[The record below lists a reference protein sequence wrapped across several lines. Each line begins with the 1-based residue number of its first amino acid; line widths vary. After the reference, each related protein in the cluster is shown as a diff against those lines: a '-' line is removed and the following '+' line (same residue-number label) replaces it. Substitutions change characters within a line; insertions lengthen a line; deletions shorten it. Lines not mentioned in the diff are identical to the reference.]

1 MNEDYLFLC
10 RQLQRYLKTEGKH
23 RYESKDRAL
32 TQLWI
37 HRKEIYL
44 SFEYQ
49 MIPLETN
56 ERLQEVVCKVKG
68 RIENIFELGSNREYL
83 IAASWLVALATHLD
97 LVEFEYS
104 KSTGYYQ
111 VVEGNGIVFEKNTL
125 PSDIIPDG
133 SRRILGGRNNK
144 HSYEINERI
153 LDILSGV
160 QFKVAKDRPIHEVDL
175 SDKGLSKTDKEIC
188 KANLMEENRLRQE
201 FDLEKVYFT
210 YAYDKRGRIY
220 TKESIISPQSY
231 EENKAILS
239 FAKEKQLDERGW
251 YWFKIAI
258 ANHFGLDK
266 ATWSERISWFETNEK
281 DILAGKLNNQAS
293 EKHLFKQAVDA
304 YNEALITGKTGYI
317 VRLDATCS
325 GPQLMATVMR
335 DVELMEKL
343 NVLGDSERKD
353 FYTIVT
359 NEMKSLGSTQTFLR
373 DDIKKAIMTTF
384 YNSEAKPKEVF
395 GKDVNLYY
403 KALNKVASS
412 ALALKDCINQCW
424 SNDKEVN
431 SWTLPDGHT
440 AYCPVTY
447 LKEHKIEIEDF
458 MFAGN
463 KVATKIILPEVGP
476 NKDHH
481 RSLSPN
487 IIHSLDATVLR
498 YIVSNL
504 NDMDIECS
512 PIHDSFGVHP
522 NDCDVLRTA
531 YRGMLARL
539 YRESWID
546 DILSEIVGEAV
557 EVERPSIDPEIEKA
571 IRSNVNGYYIC

>member
-1 MNEDYLFLC
+1 MNEYYLFLC
-10 RQLQRYLKTEGKH
+10 KQLQRYLLSTGKH
-23 RYESKDRAL
+23 RYDSKDRAL
-32 TQLWI
+32 YQLWK
-37 HRKEIYL
+37 HRKQVYL
-44 SFEYQ
+44 TFEEQ
-49 MIPLETN
+49 MIPLETE
-56 ERLQEVVCKVKG
+56 ERLQEVICKVKAK
-68 RIENIFELGSNREYL
+68 IENIFDLGSNREYL
-83 IAASWLVALATHLD
+83 IAASWLVALSTHLD

-111 VVEGNGIVFEKNTL
+111 VVKSNGIIFEKSTL

-133 SRRILGGRNNK
+133 SKRILGGRNNK
-144 HSYEINERI
+144 HSYKINEGI
-153 LDILSGV
+153 LDILSSV
-160 QFKVAKDRPIHEVDL
+160 QYRVAKDRPIHKVDL
-175 SDKGLSKTDKEIC
+175 SDKGLSKTDREIC
-188 KANLMEENRLRQE
+188 EANIREENRLRQE
-201 FDLEKVYFT
+201 FDLDKVYFT

-239 FAKEKQLDERGW
+239 FAKEKHLDERGW

-258 ANHFGLDK
+258 ANSFGLDK
-266 ATWSERISWFETNEK
+266 ATWSERISWFEANEK
-281 DILAGKLNNQAS
+281 DILAGKLNDQAS
-293 EKHLFKQAVDA
+293 EIHLFKQAVDA
-304 YNEALITGKTGYI
+304 YNEALITSQTGYI

-325 GPQLMATVMR
+325 GPQLMATIMR

-359 NEMKSLGSTQTFLR
+359 NEMNSLGCEEVFDR
-373 DDIKKAIMTTF
+373 EYIKAAIMTTM
-384 YNSEAKPKEVF
+384 YNSEAKPREVF
-395 GKDVNLYY
+395 GKHLSLYY
-403 KALNKVASS
+403 KALENVASS
-412 ALALKDCINQCW
+412 ALALKNCINQCW
-424 SNDKEVN
+424 SNDKDVN
-431 SWTLPDGHT
+431 IWTLPDGHT

-458 MFAGN
+458 MVAGK
-463 KVATKIILPEVGP
+463 KVATKIILPEIGP
-476 NKDHH
+476 NKDQH

-487 IIHSLDATVLR
+487 IIHSIDGTILR

-504 NDMDIECS
+504 NDLDIECS

-522 NDCDVLRTA
+522 NDCDVLRTS

-539 YRESWID
+539 YRENWID
-546 DILSEIVGEAV
+546 DILSEIVGEAI
-557 EVERPSIDPEIEKA
+557 EVERPSVDPEIEKA